1 MFDSSLE
8 CELPKRSSNRTSVS
22 GLSHSVNDNDVETR
36 LKRVEQL
43 IVKLSE
49 AVFPHSKSSLNRA
62 ADKSD
67 SLDALGEGHDP
78 DTVIAHNYPKPVEI
92 LQDLQS
98 ELYAHSGQPSSEET
112 NRLDVVSVGLLSFET
127 AVQLLR
133 T

>member
-1 MFDSSLE
+1 MPAPYD
-8 CELPKRSSNRTSVS
+8 
-22 GLSHSVNDNDVETR
+22 SVNDKDVETR

-43 IVKLSE
+43 IARLSE
-49 AVFPHSKSSLNRA
+49 AVFPHSKSSLDRA
-62 ADKSD
+62 IDNSN
-67 SLDALGEGHDP
+67 SPDAPGEGHNP

-98 ELYAHSGQPSSEET
+98 ELYAQSGQTSEVI

-127 AVQLLR
+127 AIQLLR